1 MINQIRGSQNPMQM
15 MQAMF
20 GNNPNFNR
28 ALQMTQGKTPAEMET
43 VMKNLCQNSG
53 MDFNQIQQT
62 FSQFGLKI

>member
-1 MINQIRGSQNPMQM
+1 MINQIRESQNPMQM

-28 ALQMTQGKTPAEMET
+28 ALQMTQGKTPAEMEA

>member
-1 MINQIRGSQNPMQM
+1 MISQIQKSQNPMQM

-20 GNNPNFNR
+20 GSNPTFNR
-28 ALQMTQGKTPAEMET
+28 AMQMAQGKTPAEIEDIA
-43 VMKNLCQNSG
+43 KNLCQNSG